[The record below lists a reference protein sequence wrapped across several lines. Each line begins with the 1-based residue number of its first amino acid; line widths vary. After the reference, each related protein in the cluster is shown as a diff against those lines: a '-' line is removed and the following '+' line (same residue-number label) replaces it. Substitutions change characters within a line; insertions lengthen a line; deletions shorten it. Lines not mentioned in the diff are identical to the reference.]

1 MDPAQRANPRLD
13 RFLHFHRTAEKWR
26 AVLQYLRRVPGRI
39 DFEEAVSPEMFDSD
53 WHGAVKRR
61 LYFEGDDGELQ
72 NDKWE
77 LPPRGHLLP
86 YLYLDDF
93 VRALTGE
100 YSPDKILE
108 RLLAGISRSEGI
120 TRQAAAGKLSVA
132 LARNPDQELSVI
144 KQFAPGDFGCRVLS
158 HGSQYIES
166 IPDALEL
173 FHVSGDPRIEVT
185 LDLFELLSRLSDGY
199 TPETQEFEP
208 FLIELREFKSRLLRT
223 GVKEVLLLEGRSRRH
238 RVIMNNHAIEL
249 KEGS

>member
-1 MDPAQRANPRLD
+1 MP
-13 RFLHFHRTAEKWR
+13 E
-26 AVLQYLRRVPGRI
+26 RI
-39 DFEEAVSPEMFDSD
+39 AFDEAVSPEVFGAL

-61 LYFEGDDGELQ
+61 LYFEGDDDRLQ

-77 LPPRGHLLP
+77 LPSRGQLLP

-100 YSPDKILE
+100 YPPAELLE

-120 TRQAAAGKLSVA
+120 TRHAAAGRLSVA
-132 LARNPDQELSVI
+132 LARNLEQELTVI
-144 KQFAPGDFGCRVLS
+144 KQFDPGDFRWRVLF
-158 HGSQYIES
+158 HEGHYVEN

-173 FHVSGDPRIEVT
+173 FHMSGDPRIEVP
-185 LDLFELLSRLSDGY
+185 LDLFELLSRLSEGY

-238 RVIMNNHAIEL
+238 RVVMDNHVIEL
-249 KEGS
+249 KEAL